1 MVFYKEHGI
10 INESTSPIYLN
21 QMGDAEII
29 RHTVITF
36 VKSLVRVGVS
46 NFQRWGEAI
55 LTYLWCFK

>member
-46 NFQRWGEAI
+46 NFQR
-55 LTYLWCFK
+55 